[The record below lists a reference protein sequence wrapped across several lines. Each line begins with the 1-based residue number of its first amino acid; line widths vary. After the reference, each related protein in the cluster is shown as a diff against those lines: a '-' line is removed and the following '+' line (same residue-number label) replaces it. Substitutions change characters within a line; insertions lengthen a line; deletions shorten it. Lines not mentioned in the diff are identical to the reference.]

1 MYKRAAVTLALATT
15 IAVGACGGGSSH
27 LSKKDF
33 VKKADAIC
41 ATAQQKTDALDTPDF
56 DPSADNLTAAQLTQV
71 ADYLDKG
78 VGIQSASNAD
88 LKKLDPPAADESK
101 VKSMFALVDKADD
114 QLRDGAAAARAND
127 GAKYRESIQT
137 ATETFDSASAKAK
150 AYGLTKCGQD

>member
-1 MYKRAAVTLALATT
+1 MYKRAAVTLALTAT

-41 ATAQQKTDALDTPDF
+41 AAGQKKTDALKAPDF

-78 VGIQSASNAD
+78 VAIQSSSNAD
-88 LKKLDPPAADESK
+88 LKKLNPPAADESTI
-101 VKSMFALVDKADD
+101 KSMLSLVDKADG
-114 QLRDGAAAARAND
+114 QLSDAASAARKND
-127 GAKYRESIQT
+127 GAKYRSGIQT

-150 AYGLTKCGQD
+150 AYGLTTCGQN